1 MRTATYHSRSTPSRS
16 AAVSGIAWCF
26 IVFSLLVMALV
37 TLPLMP
43 GDAMVASLGVEAGS
57 GGLTGGVAW
66 LIERSSLLAILMMI
80 GSLATLVL
88 AVALLQ
94 RRAWARPAFVG
105 LMVAGFV
112 GVFGAAALTPMTF
125 GFLPDAATADAVN
138 PTNPVAGLVGA
149 LALLILAATTLVALF
164 AWAGWK
170 LTTPA
175 VRAEFDRTPIAPE
188 G

>member
-1 MRTATYHSRSTPSRS
+1 MHTATHHSRSMPSRS
-16 AAVSGIAWCF
+16 VAVSGIAWGF
-26 IVFSLLVMALV
+26 ITFSVLTLALL
-37 TLPLMP
+37 TLPLLP
-43 GDAMVASLGVEAGS
+43 GEAMVASLGVESGS

-66 LIERSSLLAILMMI
+66 LIDRSSVLAVLLMI
-80 GSLATLVL
+80 GALVTLTL
-88 AVALLQ
+88 AVALLK
-94 RRAWARPAFVG
+94 RRAWARRAFVG

-112 GVFGAAALTPMTF
+112 GVFGGAALTPMTF
-125 GFLPDAATADAVN
+125 GLLPDAAMADAVN
-138 PTNPVAGLVGA
+138 PAHPVAGLVGA
-149 LALLILAATTLVALF
+149 LGLLVLMATLLVALF